1 MNRKNI
7 AKGKMV
13 RRFGVNI
20 FEQPK
25 YDKLLKRKPN
35 PPGMHGRS
43 RKGKVTEYG
52 KQLVEKQKVKFTYG
66 VSERQLTNIFREA
79 KRHHGVTG
87 HNLLALLERRIDNV
101 VYRAGFAISR
111 AHARQIVSHGV
122 IILNG
127 RRVTVPSITLRAN
140 DELRVKDK
148 DSLRKL
154 VRSNIERTSTL
165 RNLPTWIEVNADA
178 LQVKVT
184 RPPARDEI
192 PTLANE
198 QMIVEYYSKRA

>member
-25 YDKLLKRKPN
+25 YDKLLKKKPH

-43 RKGKVTEYG
+43 RKGKITEYG
-52 KQLVEKQKVKFTYG
+52 KQLIEKQKVKFTYG
-66 VSERQLTNIFREA
+66 VNERQLTNIFKEA
-79 KRHHGVTG
+79 RRLHGVTG
-87 HNLLALLERRIDNV
+87 DNLLALLERRIDNV

-111 AHARQIVSHGV
+111 AHARQIVSHG
-122 IILNG
+122 IIMVNG
-127 RRVTVPSITLRAN
+127 RRVTIPSITLRAN
-140 DELRVKDK
+140 DSIWVKEK
-148 DSLRKL
+148 DNLRKL
-154 VRSNIERTSTL
+154 IRSNIEKTSTL
-165 RNLPTWIEVNADA
+165 RKLPTWIEVNADA
-178 LQVKVT
+178 LKVKVT

>member
-79 KRHHGVTG
+79 KRHHGVAG

>member
-1 MNRKNI
+1 MNRKSI
-7 AKGKMV
+7 AKGKLV

-25 YDKLLKRKPN
+25 YDKLLKKKPN

-43 RKGKVTEYG
+43 RRTKVTEYG
-52 KQLVEKQKVKFTYG
+52 KQLIEKQKVKFTYG
-66 VSERQLTNIFREA
+66 VSETQLTNIFKEA
-79 KRHHGVTG
+79 RRQQGVTG
-87 HNLLALLERRIDNV
+87 DNLLALLERRIDNI

-111 AHARQIVSHGV
+111 AHARQIVSHGI

-127 RRVTVPSITLRAN
+127 RRVTIPSIILRAN
-140 DELRVKDK
+140 DIIQVKEK
-148 DSLRKL
+148 DSLKKL
-154 VRSNIERTSTL
+154 VRSNIEKTSTL
-165 RNLPTWIEVNADA
+165 RKLPDWIEVNADA
-178 LQVKVT
+178 LNVKIL
-184 RPPARDEI
+184 RIPSRDEI

>member
-1 MNRKNI
+1 MNRKSI

-25 YDKLLKRKPN
+25 YDRLLKKKPN

-66 VSERQLTNIFREA
+66 VNERQLTNIFKEA
-79 KRHHGVTG
+79 RRHHGVTG
-87 HNLLALLERRIDNV
+87 HNLLALLERRIDNI

-111 AHARQIVSHGV
+111 AHARQIVSHGMIV
-122 IILNG
+122 LNG
-127 RRVTVPSITLRAN
+127 RRVTIPSITLRAN
-140 DELRVKDK
+140 DELWVKEK
-148 DSLRKL
+148 DSLKKM
-154 VRSNIERTSTL
+154 VRFNIERTSAL
-165 RNLPTWIEVNADA
+165 RKLPTWIEVNADA
-178 LQVKVT
+178 LKVKVART
-184 RPPARDEI
+184 PAREEI

-198 QMIVEYYSKRA
+198 QMVVEYYSKRA

>member
-7 AKGKMV
+7 AKGKLV
-13 RRFGVNI
+13 RRFSVNI

-25 YDKLLKRKPN
+25 YDKLLKKKPN

-43 RKGKVTEYG
+43 RRAKITEYG
-52 KQLVEKQKVKFTYG
+52 KQLIEKQKVKFTYG
-66 VSERQLTNIFREA
+66 VNERQLTNIFKEA
-79 KRHHGVTG
+79 RKHHGVTG
-87 HNLLALLERRIDNV
+87 DNLLALLERRIDNV

-111 AHARQIVSHGV
+111 AHARQIVAHG
-122 IILNG
+122 IIMLNG
-127 RRVTVPSITLRAN
+127 RRVTIPSITLRAN
-140 DELRVKDK
+140 DIIQVKEK
-148 DSLRKL
+148 DSLKKL
-154 VRSNIERTSTL
+154 VRSNIEKTSTL
-165 RNLPTWIEVNADA
+165 RKLPTWIEVNADDLNA
-178 LQVKVT
+178 KVT

>member
-25 YDKLLKRKPN
+25 YDKLLKKKPH
-35 PPGMHGRS
+35 PPGMHGKS

-52 KQLVEKQKVKFTYG
+52 KQLIEKQKVKFAYG
-66 VSERQLTNIFREA
+66 VNERQLTNIFKEA
-79 KRHHGVTG
+79 RRHHGVTG
-87 HNLLALLERRIDNV
+87 HNLLDLLERRIDNV

-111 AHARQIVSHGV
+111 AHARQIVSHGI

-127 RRVTVPSITLRAN
+127 RRVTIPSITLRAN
-140 DELRVKDK
+140 DELQVKEK
-148 DSLRKL
+148 DNLKKL
-154 VRSNIERTSTL
+154 VRSNIEKTPSL
-165 RNLPTWIEVNADA
+165 RKLPNWIEVNVDT
-178 LQVKVT
+178 LRIKVI
-184 RPPARDEI
+184 RHPVRDEI

-198 QMIVEYYSKRA
+198 QMVVEYYSKRA

>member
-7 AKGKMV
+7 AKGKLV

-25 YDKLLKRKPN
+25 YDKLLKKKPN
-35 PPGMHGRS
+35 SPGMHGQS
-43 RKGKVTEYG
+43 RRAKVTEYG
-52 KQLVEKQKVKFTYG
+52 KQLIEKQKVKFTYG
-66 VSERQLTNIFREA
+66 VSERQLTNIFKESR
-79 KRHHGVTG
+79 RQHGVTG
-87 HNLLALLERRIDNV
+87 DNLLALLERRIDNV

-122 IILNG
+122 IMLNG
-127 RRVTVPSITLRAN
+127 RKVTIPSITLRAN
-140 DELRVKDK
+140 DMIQVKEK
-148 DSLRKL
+148 DSLKKL
-154 VRSNIERTSTL
+154 VKSNIEKTSTL
-165 RNLPTWIEVNADA
+165 RKLPTWIEVNADD
-178 LQVKVT
+178 LNVKIT
-184 RPPARDEI
+184 RPPSRDEI